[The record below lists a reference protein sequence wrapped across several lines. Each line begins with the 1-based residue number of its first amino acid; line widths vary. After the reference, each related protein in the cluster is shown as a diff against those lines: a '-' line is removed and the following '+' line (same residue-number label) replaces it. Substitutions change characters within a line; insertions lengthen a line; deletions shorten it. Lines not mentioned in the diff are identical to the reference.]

1 MSHKKR
7 KSLSEEGID
16 SPKRNK
22 ISPENSAEKKPLLS
36 GKEHEDLK
44 RFLRERKKFLVR
56 QPHFELNA
64 VGRAAS
70 TEREAIQ

>member
-1 MSHKKR
+1 MSDKKR

-16 SPKRNK
+16 SPKRSK

-44 RFLRERKKFLVR
+44 RFLRD
-56 QPHFELNA
+56 
-64 VGRAAS
+64 
-70 TEREAIQ
+70 TIQ

>member
-1 MSHKKR
+1 MSEKKR
-7 KSLSEEGID
+7 KSLNEDVKD
-16 SPKRNK
+16 SPKRSK
-22 ISPENSAEKKPLLS
+22 TSLEDSDKKKPLLS